1 VFRLLSTLL
10 FYKLRDFENRVL
22 RKVFVCKREE
32 VTGGWR
38 KLHNEQ
44 LHELCW
50 SSNIIRVFRLR
61 RIGSVWHVACVGEGE
76 TCMQGSGGERDH
88 IQGGRIILKWSL

>member
-1 VFRLLSTLL
+1 MFRLLSTLL

-22 RKVFVCKREE
+22 RKVFVRKREE

-38 KLHNEQ
+38 ELRNEQ
-44 LHELCW
+44 LHELCR
-50 SSNIIRVFRLR
+50 SSNVIRVFRLR

-88 IQGGRIILKWSL
+88 IKVGG